1 MKIIGSHML
10 IDMEDVAINKLID
23 VKFIENVLL
32 TACEKAGATILNHY
46 FHKFGGEGGV
56 TGIVALA
63 ESHMSI
69 HTWPEYGFASIDI
82 FMCGES
88 IPDKALQYIEESFSP
103 GSMDVKNI
111 GRGLSI
117 SLIKN

>member
-1 MKIIGSHML
+1 ML
-10 IDMEDVAINKLID
+10 IDMEGVAVDNLTDI
-23 VKFIENVLL
+23 KFIENVLL
-32 TACEKAGATILNHY
+32 AACEKANATILNHY

-56 TGIVALA
+56 TGVVALA

-88 IPDKALQYIEESFSP
+88 IPERALQYIEECFSP
-103 GSMDVKNI
+103 GSMAVKNI

-117 SLIKN
+117 ASVKT